1 MVTIFVAM
9 PDGLL
14 TLRREREGEGK
25 GDVSADCVFMRMLPR

>member
-14 TLRREREGEGK
+14 TLRREGK
-25 GDVSADCVFMRMLPR
+25 GDVSADCVFMRMFPR